1 VTDTAA
7 AQFLR
12 ARLRTKPRVALV
24 LGSGL
29 GALADEVTDPET
41 VDFAE
46 VPGFARS
53 AVAGHK
59 GRIVAGILENVP
71 CLIMQGRYH
80 MYEGHSAAT
89 VAVPVRAAAQL
100 GAEILIVT
108 NAAGGM
114 NPGFRAGDLMIIDD
128 HINLMWRNPLIGP
141 VIPGDLRFPD
151 MSEPYDRDLQALAQ
165 RVAAERRIHAVSGT
179 YVGLLGP
186 SYETPAEIRLYRRY
200 GDAIGMSTVPE
211 VIAAR
216 AIGMRCL
223 GLSVISNL
231 AAGMSQEMLT
241 HEDVLVAGQTAAVAL
256 NTLLRGI
263 LSELHRQWK
272 GDS

>member
-1 VTDTAA
+1 MSNTAA

-12 ARLRTKPRVALV
+12 ERLRTKPRVALI

-29 GALADEVTDPET
+29 GALADEVNNPET
-41 VDFAE
+41 IDFAE

-53 AVAGHK
+53 GVAGHK
-59 GRIVAGILENVP
+59 GRIVAGLLESVP
-71 CLIMQGRYH
+71 CLVLQGRYH
-80 MYEGHSAAT
+80 MYEGHSAGT
-89 VAVPVRAAAQL
+89 VAVPVRTAAQL

-114 NPGFRAGDLMIIDD
+114 NPRFRAGDLMIIDD
-128 HINLMWRNPLIGP
+128 HINMMWRNPLVGP
-141 VIPGDLRFPD
+141 LIPGDLRFPD
-151 MSEPYDRDLQALAQ
+151 LSAPYDPDLQALAQ
-165 RVAAERRIHAVSGT
+165 RVAAEQRIRTVRGT

-186 SYETPAEIRLYRRY
+186 SYETPAEIRLYRRF

-223 GLSVISNL
+223 GISVISNL
-231 AAGMSQEMLT
+231 AAGLSQEMLT
-241 HEDVLVAGQTAAVAL
+241 HEEVLLAGQTAAVAL
-256 NTLLRGI
+256 NTLVRGI
-263 LSELHRQWK
+263 LSELHQHWI